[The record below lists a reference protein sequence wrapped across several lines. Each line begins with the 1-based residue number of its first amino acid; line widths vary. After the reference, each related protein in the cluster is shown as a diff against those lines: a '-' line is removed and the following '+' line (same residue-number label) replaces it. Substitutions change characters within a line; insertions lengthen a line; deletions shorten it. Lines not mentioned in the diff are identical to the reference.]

1 MSMNLFFRAFTQQE
15 IDAMEED
22 HDLIDEWVENEQ
34 YSLETDVET
43 AWDVLTAILDGA
55 GFPEGEYVDDALY
68 NGCSLISTKL
78 VKSQAKKLSGWT
90 HEKVLEGLRNL
101 DESDGLYHLEV
112 FQRYEKS
119 LLDQFDCLVAFYK
132 EAAEK
137 GLAALSYAA

>member
-1 MSMNLFFRAFTQQE
+1 MNLFFRAFLQQE
-15 IDAMEED
+15 IDAMKEN
-22 HDLIDEWVENEQ
+22 HALIDEWVEEER
-34 YSLETDVET
+34 YSIETDVET

-55 GFPEGEYVDDALY
+55 GFPEGEFVDDVLY
-68 NGCSLISTKL
+68 NGCSLISAAL
-78 VKSQAKKLSGWT
+78 VKEQAQQLSGWT
-90 HEKVLEGLRNL
+90 HEKALERLRNF